1 MSLAGQC
8 NTVKCGK
15 LLNKA
20 IPLISTLVF
29 NAFYLSYPYLIAKL
43 YPVEVVYIWCPVML
57 RNLGIF
63 FKWPRLIYICPA
75 KRLLLVMCWTLLRRE
90 QHSFCKTCC
99 RSFAINTTFQQKICR
114 VNGIQITSG
123 GNPNTSI
130 AIGNFIVLEVI
141 VAKKTLHR
149 VQIIYQVKPLCKYFS
164 PRAFAMRKC

>member
-1 MSLAGQC
+1 
-8 NTVKCGK
+8 
-15 LLNKA
+15 
-20 IPLISTLVF
+20 
-29 NAFYLSYPYLIAKL
+29 
-43 YPVEVVYIWCPVML
+43 ML

-130 AIGNFIVLEVI
+130 AIGTILSLEVI

-149 VQIIYQVKPLCKYFS
+149 VQIIYQVKLS
-164 PRAFAMRKC
+164 ANILALAFAMREMLILACRSNPEAFHILGNAGIL